1 MDTKMTIRKGKARFW
16 DVYKQ
21 GWAVEHVSEITDA
34 SLATMTDDDRARILR
49 SRAAAALGS
58 AATPRKIAASKR
70 NGKKGGRPKA
80 AK

>member
-1 MDTKMTIRKGKARFW
+1 MNTKMTIRNGQARFW

-21 GWAVEHVSEITDA
+21 GWAVEHVSEISDA

-58 AATPRKIAASKR
+58 AATPRKIAASRK
-70 NGKKGGRPKA
+70 NGKLGGRPA